1 MWTLQLKSIILSCLV
16 VLPSICHANDNSQA
30 DIIDKISSQ
39 KDYSDEQVYRIYS
52 DNTTELLRDIILPI
66 VKESQYDI
74 WLRNSKY
81 VDIQLHKEDMV
92 KIVDFQQGILDYEVF
107 VEDINEKIEQ
117 TMPSENEN
125 ENNNDIL
132 GNLRLNDNDQIGFS
146 TDDHISEILGDIFFN
161 EYRNLNTIEIWLK
174 LLQETFPDFVKLE
187 EIGTTPQGHSL
198 NVVHISAHNYIDNP
212 DKKTIIITGGLHARE
227 WISIST
233 ACYTMYELLLNY
245 GKDKK
250 ATKYL
255 DSLDFIFVP
264 VFNPDGYDYSW
275 TTDRLWRKNRQ
286 ATSIESCP
294 GLDID
299 RSFGFQW
306 AKSHE
311 FPCSESYNGEVPF
324 EAQEA
329 QYWDIYLRE
338 IKKDYKIFGYL
349 DLHSYSEE
357 ILYPYGYSCD
367 ALPRDIE
374 NLLELAFGLAKAI
387 RLTTKKNYDVIAAC
401 KDSGSDLTPGIG
413 GGTALDYMYH
423 NRARWALQLKLRDSG
438 NHGFLLPSKYI
449 KPVGR
454 ETYASLMY
462 FCGFILNPEI

>member
-1 MWTLQLKSIILSCLV
+1 MRLYTSLLHCFCLITPVICKELYPQRSI
-16 VLPSICHANDNSQA
+16 Q
-30 DIIDKISSQ
+30 Q
-39 KDYSDEQVYRIYS
+39 RDYSNEKVYRIFY
-52 DNTTELLRDIILPI
+52 DDKFETVRDIINSEINGSL
-66 VKESQYDI
+66 DI
-74 WLRNSKY
+74 WSNTADYL
-81 VDIQLHKEDMV
+81 DILLNEDQW
-92 KIVDFQQGILDYEVF
+92 KNILNTHTDLQYEVF
-107 VEDINEKIEQ
+107 LDSINDEIQNTITQELIFNSKSNQMNFNIQEQ
-117 TMPSENEN
+117 
-125 ENNNDIL
+125 ND
-132 GNLRLNDNDQIGFS
+132 
-146 TDDHISEILGDIFFN
+146 DDAREILGDIFFN
-161 EYRNLNTIEIWLK
+161 EYRNLQTIEIWLK
-174 LLQETFPDFVKLE
+174 LLQETFPDLVNLE
-187 EIGTTPQGHSL
+187 EIGHTSDGHTL
-198 NVVHISAHNYIDNP
+198 NVVHISANNYIDNP
-212 DKKTIIITGGLHARE
+212 DKKTIVITGGLHARE

-264 VFNPDGYDYSW
+264 IFNPDGYDYSW

-286 ATSIESCP
+286 PTSVDQCP
-294 GLDID
+294 GIDID
-299 RSFGFQW
+299 RSFGYQW
-306 AKSHE
+306 AKSEE
-311 FPCSESYNGEVPF
+311 FPCSESYNGEEPF
-324 EAQEA
+324 EALEA
-329 QYWDIYLRE
+329 QYWDTYLRE

-387 RLTTKKNYDVIAAC
+387 RLTTRKNYDVIAAC

-413 GGTALDYMYH
+413 GGSALDYMYH
-423 NRARWALQLKLRDSG
+423 NRARWALQIKLRDSG

-449 KPVGR
+449 RPVGR

-462 FCGFILNPEI
+462 FCGFILNPEM

>member
-1 MWTLQLKSIILSCLV
+1 MRVYTSLLYYLLLIIPV
-16 VLPSICHANDNSQA
+16 ICQDFR
-30 DIIDKISSQ
+30 SQ
-39 KDYSDEQVYRIYS
+39 KDYSNEKVYRIFYD
-52 DNTTELLRDIILPI
+52 DNYETVGDIIGSI
-66 VKESQYDI
+66 INNKIDI
-74 WLRNSKY
+74 WSDTADH
-81 VDIQLHKEDMV
+81 VDILCNTDEWM
-92 KIVDFQQGILDYEVF
+92 GILNTHKDLQYEIF
-107 VEDINEKIEQ
+107 IDSINDRIQDTLSQEPLFN
-117 TMPSENEN
+117 THS
-125 ENNNDIL
+125 
-132 GNLRLNDNDQIGFS
+132 DQMSFNTGS
-146 TDDHISEILGDIFFN
+146 DDDTREILGDIFFN
-161 EYRNLNTIEIWLK
+161 EYRNLQTIEIWLQ

-187 EIGTTPQGHSL
+187 EIGQTSNGHAL

-212 DKKTIIITGGLHARE
+212 DKKTIVITGGLHARE

-264 VFNPDGYDYSW
+264 IFNPDGYDYSW

-286 ATSIESCP
+286 PTSIDECP
-294 GLDID
+294 GIDID

-306 AKSHE
+306 AQSHE
-311 FPCSESYNGEVPF
+311 FPCSESYNGKVPF
-324 EAQEA
+324 EALES
-329 QYWDIYLRE
+329 QYWDTYLRE

-387 RLTTKKNYDVIAAC
+387 RLTTRKNYDVIAAC

-413 GGTALDYMYH
+413 GGSALDYMYH
-423 NRARWALQLKLRDSG
+423 NRARWALQIKLRDSG

-449 KPVGR
+449 RPVGR

-462 FCGFILNPEI
+462 FCGFILNPEM

>member
-1 MWTLQLKSIILSCLV
+1 MWSVRIKAILVNCLM
-16 VLPSICHANDNSQA
+16 VLPSVCQMVDNSNNDEDLQ
-30 DIIDKISSQ
+30 Q
-39 KDYSDEQVYRIYS
+39 RDYSNEQVYRIYS
-52 DNTTELLRDIILPI
+52 DNTTELLNDIIFPI
-66 VKESQYDI
+66 VEKTNYDI
-74 WLRNSKY
+74 WLRNSKFI
-81 VDIQLHKEDMV
+81 DIQLFKDDMINIIDSQV
-92 KIVDFQQGILDYEVF
+92 GKKLNYEIF
-107 VEDINEKIEQ
+107 VEDINQKIEE
-117 TMPSENEN
+117 TMPSKKINNHDDDEQINFNIDDEN
-125 ENNNDIL
+125 
-132 GNLRLNDNDQIGFS
+132 
-146 TDDHISEILGDIFFN
+146 ISEMLGDVFFN

-174 LLQETFPDFVKLE
+174 LLQETFPDFVKVE
-187 EIGTTPQGHSL
+187 EIGKTSQGHSL
-198 NVVHISAHNYIDNP
+198 NVIHISAHNYIDNP
-212 DKKTIIITGGLHARE
+212 DKKTIVITGGLHARE

-286 ATSIESCP
+286 NTSIETCP
-294 GLDID
+294 GIDID

-306 AKSHE
+306 VKSHE
-311 FPCSESYNGEVPF
+311 YPCSESYNGEAPF

-387 RLTTKKNYDVIAAC
+387 RLTTRKNYDVIAAC

-462 FCGFILNPEI
+462 FCGFILNPEM